1 MKHLLI
7 LLAATFMISC
17 GTDFIKSEKVRSQI
31 NERLTN
37 RKEWLPAMPAS
48 ATPEELQ
55 MLNFLYAYMPVGD
68 AYDFSPELYLS
79 NVRASLAAQKE
90 MGWQVPENLFLH
102 YVLPV
107 RVNNENL
114 DTSRVTFYAEL
125 RDRVKGMSMQDAIL
139 EVNHWCHEKAV
150 YTPSDARTSA
160 PSATVRSAAGRCGE
174 ESTFTTAALR
184 AVGIPARQVYT
195 PRWAHSDDNHAWVE
209 AWADGKWYYIGACEP
224 EPILNT
230 GWFDA
235 PAARA
240 MLMHTK
246 VFGDYAGGDEDIIN
260 STESF
265 TEINV
270 TKNYTETAPAEIIV
284 VNADG
289 TPASGA
295 TVDFGIYN
303 YAQFYAAARR
313 TADKDGRVQMSAGLG
328 SVVVWANNGKD
339 YGFAQLNFGKDKQ
352 VTVTLDNRA
361 GAIAFDIVPPVEKS
375 VSRDITPAQREANN
389 KKLAIEDSIRTAY
402 TSTFATQ
409 ASAEQLAT
417 ELGADAQQVA
427 KLLLGS
433 KGNHGEITKFLRE
446 TPKEQLPVAFDLLEV
461 ISAKDLRDT
470 PASVLRDNL
479 SNAYQYR
486 AEPFFKEYILNP
498 RVGYELL
505 TPYRSRF
512 AEIGACSSAKELIA
526 TTSDVVLVPEL
537 NPALL
542 HITPIAVHNSR
553 KADRPAKERYIISL
567 LRSKGYAARL
577 EPITQN
583 LQYYDKAD
591 QKWINI
597 TTAEVA
603 PKGMLKLS
611 FKGKDDPK
619 YYTHFTLSK
628 LRNGAFETIDLRSA
642 VTADMGAG
650 MSYSTVFSKPLELE
664 EGRYM
669 LTSGTRLANGSVL
682 SQVEIFDIEAGKET
696 AAELVMRQDD
706 QKIKVIGEM
715 NPESLFVR
723 DGKVGSILSTT
734 GRGYFILALAGAKQE
749 PTNHALRDLAA
760 LKGFFDQ
767 WGRPIVLVFKDSEQF
782 AKFDAKEFGVLP
794 STVVT
799 GYDDNGQTAQMLK
812 TMMKIE
818 NINNLPV
825 FIIAD
830 TFGRVVFFSQGYQI
844 GLGEQMKKVI
854 DNLK

>member
-7 LLAATFMISC
+7 LLTAALTFSC
-17 GTDFIKSEKVRSQI
+17 GTNFIKSEKIRSQVDT
-31 NERLTN
+31 RLSQ
-37 RKEWLPAMPAS
+37 RKEWLPAIPAA
-48 ATPEELQ
+48 ATPQEVQ

-68 AYDFSPELYLS
+68 AYDFSPELYLA
-79 NVRASLAAQKE
+79 NVRSSLAAQKE
-90 MGWQVPENLFLH
+90 LGWQVPENLFLH
-102 YVLPV
+102 YVLPI

-114 DTSRVTFYAEL
+114 DTSRVTFFAEL
-125 RDRVKGMSMQDAIL
+125 KERVKGKSMQDAIL

-246 VFGDYAGGDEDIIN
+246 VFGDYTEGDEDVIN

-270 TKNYTETAPAEIIV
+270 TKNYTDTAPAEIIV

-289 TPASGA
+289 SPAGGA

-313 TADKDGRVQMSAGLG
+313 TADENGRIKMSAGLG
-328 SVVVWANNGKD
+328 SLVVWANNGKD
-339 YGFAQLNFGKDKQ
+339 YGFAQLNFGKDEQ

-361 GAIAFDIVPPVEKS
+361 GSIPFDIVPPVEKS
-375 VSRDITPAQREANN
+375 VSRDITPSQREANN
-389 KKLAIEDSIRTAY
+389 KLLAIEDSIRTAY

-409 ASAEQLAT
+409 TSAEALAA
-417 ELGADAQQVA
+417 ELGADAEQVA

-433 KGNHGEITKFLRE
+433 KGNHGEITKFLKE
-446 TPKEQLPVAFDLLEV
+446 TPKEQLPIAFALLEV

-470 PASVLRDNL
+470 PAAVLRDHL

-486 AEPFFKEYILNP
+486 DEPFFKEYILNP
-498 RVGYELL
+498 RVGYELI
-505 TPYRSRF
+505 TAYRSRF
-512 AEIGACSSAKELIA
+512 AEIGGCSSAADLIA
-526 TTSDVVLVPEL
+526 TTSNVALVPEL

-542 HITPIAVHNSR
+542 HITPVAVHDSR
-553 KADRPAKERYIISL
+553 KADRPAMERYTIAL
-567 LRSKGYAARL
+567 LRSKGFAARL

-583 LQYYDKAD
+583 LQYYDKAA
-591 QKWINI
+591 QKWVNI
-597 TTAEVA
+597 TTADVA
-603 PKGMLKLS
+603 PKGTLKLA

-619 YYTHFTLSK
+619 YYTHFTIGK

-642 VTADMGAG
+642 VTTDMGAG
-650 MSYSTVFSKPLELE
+650 MSYSTVFAKPLELE
-664 EGRYM
+664 QGRYI

-682 SQVEIFDIEAGKET
+682 AQVEIFDIEAGKET
-696 AAELVMRQDD
+696 VAELVMRQDD

-715 NPESLFVR
+715 NPESLFVK

-734 GRGYFILALAGAKQE
+734 GRGYFIMALAGAKQE
-749 PTNHALRDLAA
+749 PTNHAMRDLAA
-760 LKGFFDQ
+760 LKSYFEA
-767 WGRPIVLVFKDSEQF
+767 WNRPIVLVFKDNEQF
-782 AKFDAKEFGVLP
+782 AKFDAKEFGALP

-799 GYDDNGQTAQMLK
+799 GYDNEGETAEMLK
-812 TMMKIE
+812 KMMKIE

-844 GLGEQMKKVI
+844 GLGEQMKKVL